1 MKSIRGK
8 IMILFG
14 MVGTICLLISLGISS
29 VISYQ
34 LLERS
39 QKDKYQYE
47 AMKFGEQING
57 WFSKNL
63 QIVDTIRMKALPLQE
78 QMKMRFWFPTVQK

>member
-39 QKDKYQYE
+39 QKEKYQYE
-47 AMKFGEQING
+47 AMKFGGADQ
-57 WFSKNL
+57 WLVF
-63 QIVDTIRMKALPLQE
+63 QE
-78 QMKMRFWFPTVQK
+78 SADRRYNQNDNRKYGFE